1 MNGNVLKTVLDPKC
15 VRENLNYAGPFLL
28 RVFSNAASSSLD
40 HSRSKVSG
48 KSFLSGVLRMYSMA
62 ALPTRMSSV
71 SGKRSPG
78 VAAAAYSLSSTHH
91 SSMTYSLIPSAHH
104 AASDR
109 MSSDRPGLNHLSNY
123 VDAPSWSGNID
134 TKTKYT
140 AYNSPYAHYLCL
152 NMLPK
157 YHCERLRCHFVYEI
171 LDIDASVPLCMRH
184 SRSTSFFNQWKDIS

>member
-28 RVFSNAASSSLD
+28 RVFSSAASSSSD

-123 VDAPSWSGNID
+123 VDARMSSDRPGLNHLSNYVDAPSWSGHID

-140 AYNSPYAHYLCL
+140 AYNSP
-152 NMLPK
+152 
-157 YHCERLRCHFVYEI
+157 
-171 LDIDASVPLCMRH
+171 
-184 SRSTSFFNQWKDIS
+184 

>member
-28 RVFSNAASSSLD
+28 RVFSSAASSSSD

-104 AASDR
+104 AASAR

-123 VDAPSWSGNID
+123 VDAPCRDISTPRQNIRP
-134 TKTKYT
+134 TIPHKPTIS
-140 AYNSPYAHYLCL
+140 AL